1 MNLCED
7 RHEPKFKVTY
17 KPAKG
22 HSYRPVWLVC
32 PSCLENKRHFGS
44 EDMVESIVPLSE
56 VSTA

>member
-22 HSYRPVWLVC
+22 CSYRPIWLVC
-32 PSCLENKRHFGS
+32 QSCLENKRHFGS
-44 EDMVESIVPLSE
+44 ENFVESVVPLHEIS
-56 VSTA
+56 S